1 MNKKKILGVS
11 LLVVLIAAL
20 AIVSYVF
27 TDKPEEEKNK
37 NAGTNTSAEN
47 ASGEVDED
55 LKKVVIEVVNSKGES
70 TKYQLDTDAAYLREA
85 MEEAEGLEFSGAESE
100 YGLMVDTVNGETADF
115 NADGAY
121 WSFYVNGEYCMS
133 GIDTQPVNDG
143 DEFQIK
149 YEK

>member
-11 LLVVLIAAL
+11 LLVVLIAVL

-27 TDKPEEEKNK
+27 TNKPEEQKKNES
-37 NAGTNTSAEN
+37 TNTKTEETSDD
-47 ASGEVDED
+47 VTMD
-55 LKKVVIEVVNSKGES
+55 LKEVIIEVVDSKGES
-70 TKYQLDTDAAYLREA
+70 KKYQLDTDAETLREA
-85 MEEAEGLEFSGAESE
+85 MDEAEGLEYSGTEGQ
-100 YGLMVDTVNGETADF
+100 YGIMVDTVNGETADF
-115 NADGAY
+115 TKDGAY

-143 DEFQIK
+143 DKFQIK